1 MLPSICFVVWIYFM
15 NYSPWRIRIWCSDTK
30 GLLFTAEL
38 TGTGLVSLTMPFN
51 QHSGAIY
58 LKSKLYSAVEIASDV
73 VTEHG
78 CQVCVLSPTAG
89 SVDSP
94 HAPTCW
100 PRTARAS
107 ASEQPRVRSVLFIT
121 HWIDFDIEIR
131 SQGDG
136 KWGWTRWFPFIVMKK
151 HADIGCF
158 ETSVKINTLSLA
170 PNCVI
175 RETELRPSAH

>member
-1 MLPSICFVVWIYFM
+1 M
-15 NYSPWRIRIWCSDTK
+15 NYSPWRVRIWCSDTK
-30 GLLFTAEL
+30 GLLFTAEW
-38 TGTGLVSLTMPFN
+38 TGAGLVSLTMPFN
-51 QHSGAIY
+51 QHSVAIY

-100 PRTARAS
+100 PWTMGLPPGPPGLAQAS
-107 ASEQPRVRSVLFIT
+107 SPGWGQCCLT
-121 HWIDFDIEIR
+121 HWIDFDIDIR

-136 KWGWTRWFPFIVMKK
+136 KWGWTRWFPLIVMKT

-175 RETELRPSAH
+175 RETELRPPAH

>member
-1 MLPSICFVVWIYFM
+1 MY
-15 NYSPWRIRIWCSDTK
+15 YSPWRVRIWCSDTK
-30 GLLFTAEL
+30 GLLFTAKW
-38 TGTGLVSLTMPFN
+38 TGAGLVSLTMPFN

-78 CQVCVLSPTAG
+78 CQVCVLSPTAVWTRPMHPRADRG
-89 SVDSP
+89 PPGLAQASSP
-94 HAPTCW
+94 GWGQCC
-100 PRTARAS
+100 
-107 ASEQPRVRSVLFIT
+107 LT

-136 KWGWTRWFPFIVMKK
+136 KWGWTRWFPLIVMKT

-158 ETSVKINTLSLA
+158 ETSMKINTLSLA

-175 RETELRPSAH
+175 RETELRPPAH

>member
-1 MLPSICFVVWIYFM
+1 MY
-15 NYSPWRIRIWCSDTK
+15 YSPWRIRIWCSDTK
-30 GLLFTAEL
+30 GLLFTAEC
-38 TGTGLVSLTMPFN
+38 TGAGSVSLTMPFN
-51 QHSGAIY
+51 QYCGAIY
-58 LKSKLYSAVEIASDV
+58 LKLELYSAVEIASDI

-107 ASEQPRVRSVLFIT
+107 ASEQPRGGQCCLT
-121 HWIDFDIEIR
+121 HWIQFDIEIC
-131 SQGDG
+131 SEGEG
-136 KWGWTRWFPFIVMKK
+136 KWGWTRWFPLIVMKT
-151 HADIGCF
+151 HSDIGCF

-170 PNCVI
+170 PNRVI
-175 RETELRPSAH
+175 YVNCGVRKNW